1 MKELIYMWIESV
13 SNRANIYKQGI
24 QFSNNYIVELRKNE
38 YYEIESVD
46 IYKNDNIYRNL
57 YGESIINISAIV
69 GINGVGKTTIMDIL
83 GSPRDTKKRYLLEWR

>member
-57 YGESIINISAIV
+57 
-69 GINGVGKTTIMDIL
+69 
-83 GSPRDTKKRYLLEWR
+83 

>member
-38 YYEIESVD
+38 YYKIESVD

-83 GSPRDTKKRYLLEWR
+83 GSPRDTKKRY